1 MSLIVN
7 PSATVDWT
15 LTRERLCDKA
25 LEKCSRL
32 SPGEAVS
39 PEDRNLCLEA
49 LDGILK
55 NLLWRGYSF
64 PKTLT
69 SSATITFTSGVQ
81 SQALPQDFYTG
92 ESINYIDLS
101 GNEVPLRKITS
112 DGWRNIVLK
121 STQASFPDRYYIDN
135 FNVLWIYPIQNQNLS
150 GKLYYQRVILDSVAQ
165 SSIDLDSPW
174 MIGIVYGIASEVGH
188 EFGVNPQRIKMF
200 EDKWELQLN
209 LGIMNEAPP
218 GADRMTVSD

>member
-7 PSATVDWT
+7 PSSTIDWS

-32 SPGEAVS
+32 APGESASVD
-39 PEDRNLCLEA
+39 DRNLCLEA

-55 NLLWRGYSF
+55 NLMWRGYSW

-69 SSATITFTSGVQ
+69 SSYSLTFTSGVQ
-81 SQALPQDFYTG
+81 SQSLPQDFYKG
-92 ESINYIDLS
+92 EQVNYVDTS
-101 GNEVPLRKITS
+101 GNEVSLPRATAKE
-112 DGWRNIVLK
+112 WRDLILK
-121 STQASFPDRYYIDN
+121 STQASYPDRYYIDN
-135 FNVLWIYPIQNQNLS
+135 FNVLWIYPIPNQNLT

-174 MIGIVYGIASEVGH
+174 MLGIVYGIASEVGH
-188 EFGVNPQRIKMF
+188 EFGVNPQRIQMF
-200 EDKWELQLN
+200 ESKWERQLQ
-209 LGIMNEAPP
+209 LGIMNESPP
-218 GADRMTVSD
+218 GPDRIQVND